1 MRITI
6 TSVASLSSVTDT
18 WTINFIHPCRLQSTK
33 TFIVTTDPVSSALSP
48 VTNIVNLN
56 PAAVTWSLLFDAWA
70 SLAEI
75 QASTDCTLSL
85 TLTKDDFARTEI
97 PSALYT
103 KTFAFDTVNGSVSI
117 ANWNMGDYKG
127 IIYVKT

>member
-56 PAAVTWSLLFDAWA
+56 PAAVTWSLLFDEWA

-75 QASTDCTLSL
+75 QASTDCVLSL

-97 PSALYT
+97 PSGLYT
-103 KTFAFDTVNGSVSI
+103 KTLAFDTVNGSVSI